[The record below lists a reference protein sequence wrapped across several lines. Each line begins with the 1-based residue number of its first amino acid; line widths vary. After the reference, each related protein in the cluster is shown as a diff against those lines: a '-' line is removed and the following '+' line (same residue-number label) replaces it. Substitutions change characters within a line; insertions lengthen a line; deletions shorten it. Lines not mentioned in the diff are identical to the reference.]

1 MFCIES
7 QMTEVLGHYATEYI
21 YLTAGNADF
30 LYVVCRVILLH
41 PIKEKVKIISEWEIE
56 IWKGW
61 RLPVLPVMR
70 GKTTFQGRL
79 AFINYQVYVY
89 KPACLDQSIQTQKPL
104 GISLTHTR
112 KTIRYLFIT
121 TLRLSMHPKS
131 LALLKHFE
139 CFCQNMNKKP
149 TRNTTMSTKI
159 VQDKNK
165 NSTRQKQ
172 NKWRTCNSN
181 WFWYSCQ
188 WRKKSQHNIDKTGN
202 NIEITIYCIS
212 NFLCKCCHAISGV
225 WPRKTFL
232 FFT

>member
-1 MFCIES
+1 MNMTFTWCVFFAFPPETVHCFLKYKCIVIYHTTLFDEILKSRFNRLSPRNLLLLWILLPDKKKFSIFVNATSINPMILSIFFLLSDRSLGTKLQHKNNTMFCIES

-112 KTIRYLFIT
+112 KTIRYF
-121 TLRLSMHPKS
+121 S
-131 LALLKHFE
+131 
-139 CFCQNMNKKP
+139 
-149 TRNTTMSTKI
+149 
-159 VQDKNK
+159 
-165 NSTRQKQ
+165 
-172 NKWRTCNSN
+172 
-181 WFWYSCQ
+181 Y
-188 WRKKSQHNIDKTGN
+188 
-202 NIEITIYCIS
+202 
-212 NFLCKCCHAISGV
+212 
-225 WPRKTFL
+225 
-232 FFT
+232 FFNPYTENH